1 MRSSSLR
8 LAACM
13 ARSRVRQ
20 NVCLNVVET
29 TVWKTRSR
37 QERNHFKVDV
47 EVRECQAT
55 ACYPLVLRSLFT
67 FHPFSW
73 IGRLDALWHAL
84 ACVSHGFRPIW
95 WTQLWYCDCT
105 TFKRGYLRHTEDDTS
120 GFSRRRARLW
130 SPKSMS
136 SGSSSSCT
144 RACRRAKYGSA
155 LFLHLRLARNNMH
168 ATPSNALCRLYVC
181 CNGRRLSQ
189 RKKAARRIE
198 YHVGSGTDNVGWIGS
213 GMEELE
219 WKENERVRE
228 ERERKM

>member
-13 ARSRVRQ
+13 ARSHVRQ

-29 TVWKTRSR
+29 TVLKIRSR
-37 QERNHFKVDV
+37 QQRNHVKLGVCD
-47 EVRECQAT
+47 CQAT
-55 ACYPLVLRSLFT
+55 ACYSFVLRSLFT
-67 FHPFSW
+67 FHPFSDW
-73 IGRLDALWHAL
+73 APGRSRWHAL
-84 ACVSHGFRPIW
+84 ACVSHDRPIW
-95 WTQLWYCDCT
+95 WAQLWYCDCT
-105 TFKRGYLRHTEDDTS
+105 TFKRGYLRHTEDDTN
-120 GFSRRRARLW
+120 GFSRRRPRL
-130 SPKSMS
+130 PEEHVL
-136 SGSSSSCT
+136 GFPSSCT

-168 ATPSNALCRLYVC
+168 ATPSNTLCRLYVC

-219 WKENERVRE
+219 WKENDLRVRE